1 MFVCLFVFSLI
12 RNVAQGTLNQVDDI
26 ETALNSSDH
35 VRQEVMSLQGQTDQM
50 ISNINNITE
59 TVSKTPS
66 YFRRTAPYHG
76 LKGRKFESQA

>member
-1 MFVCLFVFSLI
+1 MEGYVTKLPFFPI

-66 YFRRTAPYHG
+66 YFRRIDPYHG
-76 LKGRKFESQA
+76 IRGR

>member
-1 MFVCLFVFSLI
+1 MFVCFFFPI
-12 RNVAQGTLNQVDDI
+12 RNVAQETLNQVNDI

-59 TVSKTPS
+59 TVSKYPPIS
-66 YFRRTAPYHG
+66 AAPFR
-76 LKGRKFESQA
+76 